1 MVSPDLPLSP
11 DDRAVLSM
19 RADEFNVAL
28 NHGSTNDWNPF
39 LEGLTGPVRLAVL
52 TELAVLDLVHRFESG
67 DQPTL
72 SEYVGRYPELGP
84 PGSEPAALVREY
96 ERCRANAEPSVRTTQ
111 FRATLF
117 PEEVQPTRTVLA
129 SGPPKIATGGFG
141 GGDGLVA
148 VAQNYE
154 LIRELGRGAFGEV
167 WLALKMPSG
176 IEKAVK
182 ILHQP
187 ADQDAAQRELR
198 SLELIKNL
206 RHPYLLA
213 TEDFWVANNRLFIV
227 TELADT
233 SLRKRLVDC
242 KDEGL
247 PAIPIEELFPYIHE
261 AAEGFDYLHMKMITH
276 RDVKPD
282 NILLVNGHA
291 KVADFGL
298 ARHHDSNVAQMSFA
312 GTPAYMAP
320 EVWGGEGGP
329 PSDLYG
335 FAMSYVELRQGSTPF
350 KSGKVMEVMQAHL
363 GGAFEFAEMIGP
375 AEAAVLR
382 RSLARDPQE
391 RHPSCLAFAEDLAD
405 ALGRAIHRKSGAV
418 PSPRPRPLPDSAAAS
433 VDTNLTKATVRA
445 PAPTATPAKSRLPKK
460 ALAGIFAGLLLA
472 IGIVAAIASR
482 GDRPDGGTPDDSGR
496 GGDPNAV
503 IAPRGTTVESDAR
516 VIDVAGHGR
525 VAEWVVAER
534 GGQKVRFR
542 LIAPTG
548 ANTVPPFFISQSKVW
563 NSLYRAGGNDQ
574 HPEMGGADAPVMNVA
589 ANEAAAFAAQFEG
602 RLPRPDEWDHAA
614 GFFDRKGQEGP
625 LRPGSSLA
633 VGSIPAPTHG
643 EQHAPMNQYDLIDMA
658 GNGREWTCTVLPAEG
673 QASRIVEGPSFQ
685 PKDFVVLRGR
695 SYTLKTPLSY
705 GIMERELK
713 DPQAQ
718 YAGVASPYTGFRIVL
733 PLPK

>member
-1 MVSPDLPLSP
+1 
-11 DDRAVLSM
+11 M

-28 NHGSTNDWNPF
+28 NHGSTNDWDPF

-52 TELAVLDLVHRFESG
+52 TELAVLDLVHRFENG

-72 SEYVGRYPELGP
+72 AEYVGRYPELGP

-96 ERCRANAEPSVRTTQ
+96 ERCRANAEPSVRATQ
-111 FRATLF
+111 FRATMF

-129 SGPPKIATGGFG
+129 SGPPKIATGEFG

-167 WLALKMPSG
+167 WLARKMPSG

-350 KSGKVMEVMQAHL
+350 KFGKVMEIMQAHL

-382 RSLARDPQE
+382 RALARDPQE

-405 ALGRAIHRKSGAV
+405 ALGRPIHRKSGAV
-418 PSPRPRPLPDSAAAS
+418 PAPRPRLLPDSSAATAA
-433 VDTNLTKATVRA
+433 DTSQIQATIRA
-445 PAPTATPAKSRLPKK
+445 PASTAAPAQTRLSKK
-460 ALAGIFAGLLLA
+460 TLAGIAAGLLLA
-472 IGIVAAIASR
+472 IGIVAAIATR
-482 GDRPDGGTPDDSGR
+482 DGGTPDENGT
-496 GGDPNAV
+496 GEADPNAV
-503 IAPRGTTVESDAR
+503 IVPRGTTLEPDAR
-516 VIDVAGHGR
+516 LIDVAGHGR

-563 NSLYRAGGNDQ
+563 NSLYRAAGDDK
-574 HPEMGGADAPVMNVA
+574 HPELGGANAPVVSID
-589 ANEAAAFAAQFEG
+589 ANKAAAFAAQFEG

-625 LRPGSSLA
+625 LRPGTSIV
-633 VGSIPAPTHG
+633 VGSAPAASHDDP
-643 EQHAPMNQYDLIDMA
+643 HAPMNQFDLIDMA
-658 GNGREWTCTVLPAEG
+658 GNGREWTCAVLPAEG
-673 QASRIVEGPSFQ
+673 QAVRIVEGPNFQ

-695 SYTLKTPLSY
+695 SYTLQTPLSY
-705 GIMERELK
+705 GIMEHEVK

-718 YAGVASPYTGFRIVL
+718 YAGAASPYTGFRIVL